1 MIQFRRLFSLRP
13 GKNYQGWVDVTL
25 DVTHNTLITEV
36 CSLHSRDG
44 SDISDIPVI
53 PVVQHIPYDGDAYD
67 AMVNYIESFPID
79 CYYEDMV
86 LHDGVLVSMVF
97 YRELII

>member
-1 MIQFRRLFSLRP
+1 MVQFRRLFSLRP

-25 DVTHNTLITEV
+25 DAKHKTLITEV
-36 CSLHSRDG
+36 YSLHSRDG
-44 SDISDIPVI
+44 PVI
-53 PVVQHIPYDGDAYD
+53 QHVPYDGDAYD

-86 LHDGVLVSMVF
+86 LHDGVLVSRVF
-97 YRELII
+97 SPDLIV